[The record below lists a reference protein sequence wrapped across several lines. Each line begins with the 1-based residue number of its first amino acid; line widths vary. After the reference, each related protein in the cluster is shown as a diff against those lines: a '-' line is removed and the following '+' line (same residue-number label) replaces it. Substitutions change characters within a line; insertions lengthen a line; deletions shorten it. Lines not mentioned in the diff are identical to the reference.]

1 MPSHKSATRAIQ
13 SLKLIHSDLCGFIDS
28 ASFGG
33 ALYFILFID
42 NYTRYTYIYPLKRKI
57 FRSILKRF
65 QEYKTEVEKQLN
77 KSIKHLRTDEGGEY
91 EKWMGSHLKESDII
105 HETTIPYSP
114 EQNGVSEQAKRT
126 ILKRVKTIISEG
138 KLNKRL

>member
-1 MPSHKSATRAIQ
+1 
-13 SLKLIHSDLCGFIDS
+13 
-28 ASFGG
+28 
-33 ALYFILFID
+33 
-42 NYTRYTYIYPLKRKI
+42 
-57 FRSILKRF
+57 
-65 QEYKTEVEKQLN
+65 LN
-77 KSIKHLRTDEGGEY
+77 KSIKCLRTDEGREY

-105 HETTIPYSP
+105 HETTVPYSS